1 MKLSK
6 SIGSG
11 GYWIMSLN
19 SGKTD
24 PKFTHDS
31 AKNATNWQRHLA
43 NVDKA
48 SVKLSQN
55 AETSEDVVR
64 CSAYYPSYVSVE
76 GYIGCCFFFSVWL
89 QISATMAPIGVKFCM
104 MVHIGPVRSSPLRG
118 QYPGV
123 RKSEI
128 FGPKFWPN

>member
-76 GYIGCCFFFSVWL
+76 GYIGCCFSLCLVTDIGDGGTDRCEILHDGTYRSRQIFSPPGAVPRGP
-89 QISATMAPIGVKFCM
+89 QI
-104 MVHIGPVRSSPLRG
+104 RN
-118 QYPGV
+118 
-123 RKSEI
+123 
-128 FGPKFWPN
+128 FWA

>member
-11 GYWIMSLN
+11 GYWIMSLV
-19 SGKTD
+19 
-24 PKFTHDS
+24 
-31 AKNATNWQRHLA
+31 A
-43 NVDKA
+43 V
-48 SVKLSQN
+48 
-55 AETSEDVVR
+55 
-64 CSAYYPSYVSVE
+64 
-76 GYIGCCFFFSVWL
+76 FFSVWL
-89 QISATMAPIGVKFCM
+89 QISATVAPIGVKFCM